1 MLKPKT
7 KGLFV
12 DVSEYS
18 ILAARTSG
26 YKLPMVVEEI
36 KELPLSGGESPE
48 VIRDFLEEIV
58 DFKGAAYYVARC
70 GVYPEGRFVRYYEA
84 ESANKAK
91 DMDHLVD
98 VLKNEFNI
106 DPEKNNV
113 SILNAVDGSD
123 YDPQVAVSK
132 RLVFCGATNGGLSS
146 VQESLLEMGLYPDRM
161 ELSTVSTLGGVC
173 DYARFSRTKAPV
185 LCLELTS
192 RTANI
197 FIERDGQVEVAR
209 PIPYGLDSIYPLL
222 QRELGLKDETSA
234 RKLFYSNT
242 FDFAEMGPKLLRRI
256 TKELQASAGFYEV
269 QTGQTIEQVMISV
282 LPKNLGWI
290 TKTVSDALGLEV
302 LRPDFE
308 EWLKSLNVTMAEG
321 VEVANLGSRWLG
333 VFSLMGEFHLREE
346 VISE

>member
-48 VIRDFLEEIV
+48 TFREFLEEIV
-58 DFKGAAYYVARC
+58 DFKGAAYYVSRC

-84 ESANKAK
+84 ESASKAK
-91 DMDHLVD
+91 DMGHLVD
-98 VLKNEFNI
+98 VLSSEFNI
-106 DPEKNNV
+106 DPEQSNV
-113 SILNAVDGSD
+113 SILNASDGSD
-123 YDPQVAVSK
+123 YEPSVAVSK
-132 RLVFCGATNGGLSS
+132 RLIFCGAGNESLNDA
-146 VQESLLEMGLYPDRM
+146 QDSLLEMGVYPERM

-173 DYARFSRTKAPV
+173 DYARFSRVKGPV

-192 RTANI
+192 KVANV
-197 FIERDGQVEVAR
+197 FIQRDGQVEVAR

-222 QRELGLKDETSA
+222 QRELGLKDEASA

-290 TKTVSDALGLEV
+290 SKTVSDALGLEV

-308 EWLKSLNVTMAEG
+308 EWLKSLNVTMAED
-321 VEVANLGSRWLG
+321 VEVANLGSRWMG

-346 VISE
+346 VTSE